1 MSLENRLLSK
11 VIDDNNY
18 KIIGFPFFNNAER
31 QAQFNEAMS
40 RL

>member
-18 KIIGFPFFNNAER
+18 AELIKYNITE
-31 QAQFNEAMS
+31 QDFTTQEILLN
-40 RL
+40 L